1 MYGKRRLG
9 EGTKKMRLR
18 MRGTQQREEEEE
30 EEAAAVINQMK
41 VGDSVS

>member
-30 EEAAAVINQMK
+30 EAAAVINQMK